1 MVKNYKIQKL
11 IEIAVKNGYDQAT
24 MAVKL
29 GISVPTWNRWIKES
43 SFTKSKNTLKQI
55 DQFIAEHK

>member
-11 IEIAVKNGYDQAT
+11 IEIAVKNGYDQAK
-24 MAVKL
+24 MAVEL
-29 GISVPTWNRWIKES
+29 GISVPTWNRWIKER
-43 SFTKSKNTLKQI
+43 SFTKSRNTLKQI